1 MAKEHIKLPSEQ
13 FYENLQGNILEH
25 SDETYEI
32 IKEDILAVPGE
43 EDVLQRLI
51 YRFSDGKIFETRYR
65 LGDQSGLIHM
75 IEYYKPRVL
84 EPKEPTPIQQ
94 AMIVALE
101 AEIVKE
107 ESGNKWTRLF
117 DSSGKGYSLSDLL
130 IEVKLGTTVGKEF
143 EEKVLKQAV
152 SELIKKDGKAENKSN
167 S

>member
-25 SDETYEI
+25 GDETYEI
-32 IKEDILAVPGE
+32 IKEDILQVSGE

-65 LGDQSGLIHM
+65 LGDQTGLIHM

-84 EPKEPTPIQQ
+84 EPKEPTELQKVI
-94 AMIVALE
+94 ISTLE

-107 ESGNKWTRLF
+107 ESGDKWTLLVAQ
-117 DSSGKGYSLSDLL
+117 DGKSFSLPALL
-130 IEVKLGTTVGKEF
+130 IEVKLSTSYGKEF
-143 EEKVLKQAV
+143 EERLLKYAITT
-152 SELIKKDGKAENKSN
+152 LIKKDGKVQNKS
-167 S
+167 